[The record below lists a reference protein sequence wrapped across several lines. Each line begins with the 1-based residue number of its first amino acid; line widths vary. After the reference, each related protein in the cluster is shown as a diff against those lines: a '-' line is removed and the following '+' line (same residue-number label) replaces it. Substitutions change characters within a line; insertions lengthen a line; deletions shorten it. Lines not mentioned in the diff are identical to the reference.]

1 MNWNGK
7 LEKEKEKI
15 LINILNLTKF
25 DQDFWKN
32 SLLLKH

>member
-25 DQDFWKN
+25 DQDVWKN